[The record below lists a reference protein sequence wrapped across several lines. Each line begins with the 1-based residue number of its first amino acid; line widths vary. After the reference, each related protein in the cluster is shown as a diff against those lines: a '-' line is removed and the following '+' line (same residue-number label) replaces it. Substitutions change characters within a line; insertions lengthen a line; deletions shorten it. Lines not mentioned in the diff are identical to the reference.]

1 MGILPDTCG
10 CNNSIHICGYITSHL
25 WSNSIHTM
33 KLLPLVSPEGSV
45 SVSPLNMVF
54 ERGNDAT
61 FNCTA
66 EGGPG
71 NTYQWQQNGTN
82 LDNETMQTLAITQ
95 ISVNDGDQYTC
106 IVSNAAGNDS
116 ASTSLFVYPEI
127 TIDPVHI
134 MDAIN
139 GTVRMLACDAD
150 AFPEPQYQWVRVG
163 GDFGDNINGINSD
176 MLVFAP
182 VLFGDEGEYFC
193 TATANGHTVQSNS
206 STLTGTSQS
215 FQLD

>member
-1 MGILPDTCG
+1 M
-10 CNNSIHICGYITSHL
+10 
-25 WSNSIHTM
+25 
-33 KLLPLVSPEGSV
+33 SPEGSV

-54 ERGNDAT
+54 QRGSDAT

-71 NTYQWQQNGTN
+71 NTYQWQRNGAN

-127 TIDPVHI
+127 TLNPV
-134 MDAIN
+134 DVLNATN
-139 GTVRMLACDAD
+139 GTMRMLACDAD
-150 AFPEPQYQWVRVG
+150 AFPEPEYQWVRVG
-163 GDFGDNINGINSD
+163 GNFSDNVNGINSD

-193 TATANGHTVQSNS
+193 TATANGRTVQSNT
-206 STLTGTSQS
+206 STLTGTIHS
-215 FQLD
+215 FKSTTSL

>member
-1 MGILPDTCG
+1 M
-10 CNNSIHICGYITSHL
+10 
-25 WSNSIHTM
+25 
-33 KLLPLVSPEGSV
+33 SPEGSA

-54 ERGNDAT
+54 ERGNNVT

-66 EGGPG
+66 QGGPG
-71 NTYQWQQNGTN
+71 NAYQWQRNGTN

-127 TIDPVHI
+127 TLNPVDV
-134 MDAIN
+134 MNATN
-139 GTVRMLACDAD
+139 GTVRRLACDAD
-150 AFPEPQYQWVRVG
+150 AFPEPEYEWVRVG
-163 GDFGDNINGINSD
+163 GDFGGNVNGINSNV
-176 MLVFAP
+176 LVFAP

-193 TATANGHTVQSNS
+193 NVTANGRSVQSNT
-206 STLTGTSQS
+206 STLTGTIHS
-215 FQLD
+215 FKLATSFST

>member
-1 MGILPDTCG
+1 
-10 CNNSIHICGYITSHL
+10 
-25 WSNSIHTM
+25 M

-54 ERGNDAT
+54 ERGNNVM

-71 NTYQWQQNGTN
+71 NTYQWQRNGTN

-106 IVSNAAGNDS
+106 IVSNAAGNYS
-116 ASTSLFVYPEI
+116 ATTSLFVYPEI
-127 TIDPVHI
+127 AINPV
-134 MDAIN
+134 DVLNAIN
-139 GTVRMLACDAD
+139 GTIRMLACDAD
-150 AFPEPQYQWVRVG
+150 AFPEPQYQWMRVG
-163 GDFGDNINGINSD
+163 GNFSDNVGIYSD

-193 TATANGHTVQSNS
+193 TARANGRTVQSS
-206 STLTGTSQS
+206 TSTLTGIP
-215 FQLD
+215 FN

>member
-1 MGILPDTCG
+1 
-10 CNNSIHICGYITSHL
+10 
-25 WSNSIHTM
+25 M

-54 ERGNDAT
+54 ERGNNAT

-71 NTYQWQQNGTN
+71 NTYQWQRNGTN

-127 TIDPVHI
+127 TMSPVDI

-139 GTVRMLACDAD
+139 GTVRMLACDAA
-150 AFPEPQYQWVRVG
+150 AFPEPQYRWMRVS
-163 GDFGDNINGINSD
+163 GDFGDNVNGIDSD

-193 TATANGHTVQSNS
+193 TATANGQTVQSNT
-206 STLTGTSQS
+206 STLTGTIHS
-215 FQLD
+215 FQLATSLVLVHRAS

>member
-1 MGILPDTCG
+1 M
-10 CNNSIHICGYITSHL
+10 
-25 WSNSIHTM
+25 
-33 KLLPLVSPEGSV
+33 SPKGSA

-54 ERGNDAT
+54 ERGNNVT

-66 EGGPG
+66 QGGPG
-71 NTYQWQQNGTN
+71 NAYQWQRNGTN

-95 ISVNDGDQYTC
+95 ISVNNGDQYTC

-127 TIDPVHI
+127 TLNPV
-134 MDAIN
+134 DVLNATN
-139 GTVRMLACDAD
+139 GTVRVLVCEAV
-150 AFPEPQYQWVRVG
+150 AFPEPEYEWVRVG
-163 GDFGDNINGINSD
+163 GDFGGNVNGINSN

-193 TATANGHTVQSNS
+193 NVIANGRSVQSNT
-206 STLTGTSQS
+206 STLTGTIHS
-215 FQLD
+215 FKLATSFST